1 MINAICC
8 TVIILNDRV
17 FRSRALSIRTLSSRT
32 SPTVT
37 NVVPTVARKLDVP
50 VTIIDVNHSSTLT
63 TSRQGRDAH
72 RDKNLKKSETSYIAL
87 Y

>member
-1 MINAICC
+1 MINAIC
-8 TVIILNDRV
+8 TVIILNDQV

-32 SPTVT
+32 ATVT

-72 RDKNLKKSETSYIAL
+72 RDKNSKKSETTYITF